1 MFGKNEL
8 VYMIDKLNKYD
19 ESMTEY
25 VYSKMHT
32 LDERLKNFT
41 PTEIIKMI
49 SIGFE
54 ITDDYYKIDVNNQLI
69 SLSEYDYNKLL
80 NDDKEYIVSRY
91 NAMLDKQDNE

>member
-1 MFGKNEL
+1 MFGRNEL

-25 VYSKMHT
+25 VYSKMYT
-32 LDERLKNFT
+32 LDERLKSYT

-49 SIGFE
+49 TIGFE

-80 NDDKEYIVSRY
+80 FDDKEYIVSRY
-91 NAMLDKQDNE
+91 NAMLDKEN

>member
-1 MFGKNEL
+1 MFDRNEL

-25 VYSKMHT
+25 VFCKMNT
-32 LDERLKNFT
+32 LDERLKDFT

-49 SIGFE
+49 TIGFE

-91 NAMLDKQDNE
+91 NAMLDKQD

>member
-1 MFGKNEL
+1 MFGRNEL
-8 VYMIDKLNKYD
+8 VYLIDKLNKYD
-19 ESMTEY
+19 DSMTEY
-25 VYSKMHT
+25 VFCKMHT
-32 LDERLKNFT
+32 LDERLKSYT

-49 SIGFE
+49 TIGFE

-91 NAMLDKQDNE
+91 NAMLDKQD

>member
-1 MFGKNEL
+1 MFGRNEL

-25 VYSKMHT
+25 VFCKMNT
-32 LDERLKNFT
+32 LDERLKDLT
-41 PTEIIKMI
+41 PTEIIKMNT
-49 SIGFE
+49 IGFE

-91 NAMLDKQDNE
+91 NAMLDKQD

>member
-1 MFGKNEL
+1 MKVFGRNEL
-8 VYMIDKLNKYD
+8 IYMIDKLNGYD

-25 VYSKMHT
+25 VFCKMYT
-32 LDERLKNFT
+32 LDERLKSYT

-49 SIGFE
+49 TIGFE

-80 NDDKEYIVSRY
+80 FDDKEYIVSRY
-91 NAMLDKQDNE
+91 NAMLDKEN